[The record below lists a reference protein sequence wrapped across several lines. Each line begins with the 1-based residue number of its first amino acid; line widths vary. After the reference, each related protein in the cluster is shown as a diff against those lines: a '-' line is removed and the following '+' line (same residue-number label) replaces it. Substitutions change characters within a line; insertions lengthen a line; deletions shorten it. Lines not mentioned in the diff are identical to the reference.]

1 MGLFALNNEAA
12 KMAALNK
19 VQAIIEFD
27 LEGTILTANDNFLAA
42 VGYEL
47 DEIKGHKHAIFL
59 DPAYRDSPDYRRFW
73 DELRAGKFQRAE
85 FRRIGK
91 NGKEIWIQAS
101 YNPLLDRRGKPYKIV
116 KFAID
121 VTAEKLRAADMAG
134 QVAALHKAQAVIEF
148 DLDGR
153 VISANQNFLDALGY
167 RLEEIEGQRHRLFV
181 DAAERET
188 PAYRQFWAA
197 LGRGEFQAGQYRRIG
212 KGGRE
217 VWIQASYNP
226 ILDMNG
232 RPFKVVKFATDI
244 TAQVLEQQRRAQVQR
259 TIDADLAGIG
269 EAVSS
274 ATQEATEAAAAANQA
289 SGNVQAVAAGAE
301 ELSASVSEISRQVS
315 HAREISARAVEQAG
329 RTNEIVSGLSSAA
342 QRIGDVV
349 QLITNIAAQT
359 NLLALNATIEA
370 ARAGEAGKGF
380 AVVATEV
387 KSLASQTA
395 KATEEIHAHIGS
407 VQTSTV
413 GAVAAIDQM
422 GSTIKSLNEISTAI
436 AAAVEEQTAVTS
448 EVSANMR
455 GASQGVE
462 AISQSMN
469 AIARSTAD
477 IDEAAKNVRAASRSV
492 A

>member
-27 LEGTILTANDNFLAA
+27 LEGTILTANDNFLKAM
-42 VGYEL
+42 GYDL
-47 DEIKGHKHAIFL
+47 DEITGRKHAIFL
-59 DPAYRDSPDYRRFW
+59 DPAYRDSPDYRHFW

-134 QVAALHKAQAVIEF
+134 QVAALNKAQAVIEF

-153 VISANQNFLDALGY
+153 VISANRNFLDALGY
-167 RLEEIEGQRHRLFV
+167 RLEEIEGRHHRLFV

-188 PAYRQFWAA
+188 PAYRRFWQA

-212 KGGRE
+212 KGGRD
-217 VWIQASYNP
+217 VWIQACYNP

-232 RPFKVVKFATDI
+232 RPFKVVKFATDV
-244 TAQVLEQQRRAQVQR
+244 TAQVLEQQRRATIQK

-269 EAVSS
+269 EAVAS
-274 ATQEATEAAAAANQA
+274 TMHEATEAASAANQA

-329 RTNEIVSGLSSAA
+329 RTNEIVSGLSTAA

-395 KATEEIHAHIGS
+395 KATEEIGAHIGS

-462 AISQSMN
+462 AISLSMT

-477 IDEAAKNVRAASRSV
+477 IDDAAKNVRAASRSV

>member
-27 LEGTILTANDNFLAA
+27 LEGTILTANDNFLKAM
-42 VGYEL
+42 GYDL

-59 DPAYRDSPDYRRFW
+59 DPAYRDSPDYRHFW

-134 QVAALHKAQAVIEF
+134 QVAALNKAQAVIEF

-153 VISANQNFLDALGY
+153 VIGANQNFLDALGY
-167 RLEEIEGQRHRLFV
+167 RLEEIEGRHHRLFV

-188 PAYRQFWAA
+188 PAYRRFWQA

-212 KGGRE
+212 KGGRD
-217 VWIQASYNP
+217 VWIQACYNP

-244 TAQVLEQQRRAQVQR
+244 TAQVLEQQRRATIQK

-269 EAVSS
+269 EAVAS
-274 ATQEATEAAAAANQA
+274 TMHEATEAASAANQA

-301 ELSASVSEISRQVS
+301 ELSASVGEISRQVS

-349 QLITNIAAQT
+349 QLITTIAAQT

-395 KATEEIHAHIGS
+395 KATEEIGAHIGS

-422 GSTIKSLNEISTAI
+422 GSTIRSLNEISTAI

-477 IDEAAKNVRAASRSV
+477 IDDAARNVRAASRSV

>member
-27 LEGTILTANDNFLAA
+27 LEGTILTANDNFLKAM
-42 VGYEL
+42 GYDL
-47 DEIKGHKHAIFL
+47 DEITGRKHAIFL
-59 DPAYRDSPDYRRFW
+59 DPAYRDSPDYRHFW

-134 QVAALHKAQAVIEF
+134 QVAALNKAQAVIEF

-153 VISANQNFLDALGY
+153 VISANRNFLDALGY
-167 RLEEIEGQRHRLFV
+167 RLEEIEGRHHRLFV

-188 PAYRQFWAA
+188 PAYRRFWQA

-212 KGGRE
+212 KGGRD
-217 VWIQASYNP
+217 VWIQACYNP

-244 TAQVLEQQRRAQVQR
+244 TAQVLEQQRRATIQK

-269 EAVSS
+269 EAVAS
-274 ATQEATEAAAAANQA
+274 TMHEATEAASAANQA

-329 RTNEIVSGLSSAA
+329 RTNEIVSGLSTAA

-395 KATEEIHAHIGS
+395 KATEEIGAHIGS

-462 AISQSMN
+462 AISLSMT

-477 IDEAAKNVRAASRSV
+477 IDDAAKNVRAASRSV

>member
-27 LEGTILTANDNFLAA
+27 LDGTILEANDNFLAA
-42 VGYEL
+42 MGYTL
-47 DEIKGHKHAIFL
+47 DEIKGRKHAIFL
-59 DPAYRDSPDYRRFW
+59 DPAYRDSPDYRQFW

-91 NGKEIWIQAS
+91 NGREIWIQAS
-101 YNPLLDRRGKPYKIV
+101 YNPLLDRRRKPYKIV

-134 QVAALHKAQAVIEF
+134 QVAALNKAQAVIEF

-153 VISANQNFLDALGY
+153 VIGANQNFLDALGY
-167 RLEEIEGQRHRLFV
+167 RLEEVEGRHHRLFV
-181 DAAERET
+181 DERERET
-188 PAYRQFWAA
+188 PAYHRFWEA

-212 KGGRE
+212 KGGRD
-217 VWIQASYNP
+217 VWIQACYNP

-244 TAQVLEQQRRAQVQR
+244 TAQVLEQQRRAIIQK
-259 TIDADLAGIG
+259 TIDADLTGIG
-269 EAVSS
+269 EAVAS
-274 ATQEATEAAAAANQA
+274 TMHEATEAASAASQT

-301 ELSASVSEISRQVS
+301 ELSASVGEISRQVS

-329 RTNEIVSGLSSAA
+329 RTNEIVSGLSTAA

-395 KATEEIHAHIGS
+395 KATEEIGAHIGS

-413 GAVAAIDQM
+413 GAVAAIDQI

-469 AIARSTAD
+469 AIAHSTAG
-477 IDEAAKNVRAASRSV
+477 IDAAAKNVRAASRSV

>member
-27 LEGTILTANDNFLAA
+27 LEGTILTANDNFLKAM
-42 VGYEL
+42 GYDL
-47 DEIKGHKHAIFL
+47 DEITGRKHAIFL
-59 DPAYRDSPDYRRFW
+59 DPAYRDSPDYRHFW

-134 QVAALHKAQAVIEF
+134 QVAALNKAQAVIEF

-153 VISANQNFLDALGY
+153 VISANRNFLDALGY
-167 RLEEIEGQRHRLFV
+167 RLEEIEGRHHRLFV

-188 PAYRQFWAA
+188 PAYRRFWQA

-212 KGGRE
+212 KGGRD
-217 VWIQASYNP
+217 VWIQACYNP

-232 RPFKVVKFATDI
+232 RPFKVVKFATDV
-244 TAQVLEQQRRAQVQR
+244 TAQVLEQQRRATIQK

-269 EAVSS
+269 EAVAS
-274 ATQEATEAAAAANQA
+274 TMHEATEAASAANQA

-329 RTNEIVSGLSSAA
+329 RTNEIVSGLSTAA

-395 KATEEIHAHIGS
+395 KATEEIGAHIGS

-413 GAVAAIDQM
+413 GAVATIDQM

-462 AISQSMN
+462 AISLSMT

-477 IDEAAKNVRAASRSV
+477 IDDAAKNVRAASRSV